1 MQVMGAPLQKA
12 SQSNRLALRWA
23 PFGDASFAS
32 QIAAIFALSVAIQLA
47 AGWLGLFRADVLSL
61 DYDEHEYWTL
71 SGQILAGLPMELGR
85 RTMLYPLLLAA
96 LRRGAD
102 NLWFVQSA
110 IAIAAATAAPLLA
123 VLVNKLARSGKAA
136 ILAGLGLA
144 IWPAQIFFASSLY
157 SETIALPAF
166 LLFLILLPLDN
177 EGARRAQW
185 WQWAVAGIVLGITAH
200 IRPMYQL
207 FIPVLPFIL
216 WLDSRRVIPAM
227 GRFGLVIAGF
237 ALVVLPWSIYVS
249 SQLGTPT
256 VLSANGGE
264 TLAGGFNSRLIANGE
279 RRLVQPTRSTW
290 DGPGKWI
297 PAAQTGFLTKAEQ
310 ALPYSQQDRLLESR
324 TISWIRENPGDAAY
338 LASRKLTYMWGI
350 YPVAENGWR
359 QALLGNLPILL
370 LTLLFV
376 SALVNNPEIR
386 RRCARLY
393 LLPFFVSGI
402 ALISWGSW
410 RFRLPAD
417 AGMIAIVAIMLAPKM
432 HSIFRRR
439 TVGTETSP
447 CMTS

>member
-200 IRPMYQL
+200 ISSSSRFCLSFCGSTRAAL
-207 FIPVLPFIL
+207 FRR
-216 WLDSRRVIPAM
+216 WAGSGWSSRALRWSCCP
-227 GRFGLVIAGF
+227 GRSTSA
-237 ALVVLPWSIYVS
+237 VS
-249 SQLGTPT
+249 SALRP
-256 VLSANGGE
+256 SC
-264 TLAGGFNSRLIANGE
+264 
-279 RRLVQPTRSTW
+279 RRMAARRS
-290 DGPGKWI
+290 
-297 PAAQTGFLTKAEQ
+297 
-310 ALPYSQQDRLLESR
+310 
-324 TISWIRENPGDAAY
+324 
-338 LASRKLTYMWGI
+338 
-350 YPVAENGWR
+350 PVA
-359 QALLGNLPILL
+359 
-370 LTLLFV
+370 
-376 SALVNNPEIR
+376 SIR
-386 RRCARLY
+386 
-393 LLPFFVSGI
+393 G
-402 ALISWGSW
+402 
-410 RFRLPAD
+410 
-417 AGMIAIVAIMLAPKM
+417 
-432 HSIFRRR
+432 
-439 TVGTETSP
+439 
-447 CMTS
+447 